1 MTSLSNFEP
10 THIGKRLTQL
20 MDENNIGIVM
30 LAKWCGVSRQVVY
43 GWRKTSS
50 IQTARLEQLC
60 SIFGMTAGEFLNS
73 NRGNVWDKKREC

>member
-1 MTSLSNFEP
+1 MTSHSNFEP

-20 MDENNIGIVM
+20 MDENSIGIVM

-50 IQTARLEQLC
+50 IQTARLEQIC
-60 SIFGMTAGEFLNS
+60 NIFGISTNEFLNGGS
-73 NRGNVWDKKREC
+73 YVTERESFR